1 MLTETYQ
8 NPKHLILHLKTTTWM
23 RKPQEL
29 KDIKTNTT
37 IELRMHIEPKYIEH
51 AQELDR
57 KIVVNDKH
65 ALPLREPFIK
75 GISM

>member
-1 MLTETYQ
+1 
-8 NPKHLILHLKTTTWM
+8 M